1 MLSSGF
7 QQPRPR
13 GSSQNYPSDRGRTA
27 ATPSD
32 IPAKGWWDIGWRGVK
47 GIQEDRVLLVAAGV
61 TFYGL
66 LALFPA
72 VAALVSLYGLFTD
85 PASISEQLTLLS
97 AFMPDGALEVIGE
110 QVKRISA
117 QGRGTLS
124 FTFVGTLLL
133 SLWGA
138 NAATKAIFDALNI
151 IYKEQEKRGFIS
163 LTIHSLLFTLA
174 GLVMVLLAIAGII
187 LVPITLKLVG
197 AANSTTSALLSILRW
212 PLLYVALLFALACLY
227 RYGPSRTH
235 PAMAVGHL
243 GSAIAGAVWLVGS
256 LALSWYVSNFGNYNA
271 TYGSLGAVI
280 GFLVWMWLSTIIVLV
295 GAEINAEMEHQ
306 TARDTTSGGA
316 KRMGIAAR
324 AWPTKLAKRKHEDRT
339 ISATSRCAANNSKD
353 DHHASKHIRK
363 RFGTLRRC
371 HQGSNE
377 ESWRASRKRSKSRG

>member
-1 MLSSGF
+1 MGGSISRSSHAV
-7 QQPRPR
+7 R
-13 GSSQNYPSDRGRTA
+13 NHRTVV
-27 ATPSD
+27 
-32 IPAKGWWDIGWRGVK
+32 R
-47 GIQEDRVLLVAAGV
+47 
-61 TFYGL
+61 
-66 LALFPA
+66 
-72 VAALVSLYGLFTD
+72 LVSN
-85 PASISEQLTLLS
+85 SVS
-97 AFMPDGALEVIGE
+97 AIP
-110 QVKRISA
+110 RIS
-117 QGRGTLS
+117 Q
-124 FTFVGTLLL
+124 TLLL

-151 IYKEQEKRGFIS
+151 IYKEREKRGFIS

-235 PAMAVGHL
+235 PQWRWVTW

-306 TARDTTSGGA
+306 TARDTTSGGE
-316 KRMGIAAR
+316 KRMGQSRR
-324 AWPTKLAKRKHEDRT
+324 AH
-339 ISATSRCAANNSKD
+339 
-353 DHHASKHIRK
+353 
-363 RFGTLRRC
+363 GRRNW
-371 HQGSNE
+371 QNE
-377 ESWRASRKRSKSRG
+377 NMKIER